1 MNRSSYLMIAR
12 ILPIVLILSA
22 GFLWKYEKQ
31 IRLQAEKRL
40 KSVSEQLVK
49 SQADLADAQREAEA
63 ANEEK
68 RFLIQQMG
76 ERDEHIRRLLAEM
89 IKLLSGSGSVDL
101 GEVMVRTQQPGAWD
115 GVHNELRNITAQGP
129 IAAGA
134 GAGAAAAMTMPA
146 AGLRQMQ
153 VEQQA
158 IPALPVAAMAP
169 AAAPA
174 STKFFDSLKE
184 SGAQVLTVNE
194 QHRFVVLSQGSQN
207 GLKQDSK
214 FDIFAGDRK
223 LGRIQIGTLY
233 DRISTASILEGEP
246 KGFREGSS
254 VRLEPVSA

>member
-22 GFLWKYEKQ
+22 GFFWKYEKQ

-40 KSVSEQLVK
+40 KTVSEQLVK
-49 SQADLADAQREAEA
+49 SQADLAEAKQEAEA
-63 ANEEK
+63 ANNEK

-115 GVHNELRNITAQGP
+115 GVQNELRNITAQSP
-129 IAAGA
+129 MSAGS
-134 GAGAAAAMTMPA
+134 AAAMMKAPA
-146 AGLRQMQ
+146 AGLRQVQ

-158 IPALPVAAMAP
+158 MPAVMQQAAI
-169 AAAPA
+169 AAAPVA
-174 STKFFDSLKE
+174 TPAPTKFFDSLKE

-214 FDIFAGDRK
+214 FDLFAGDRK
-223 LGRIQIGTLY
+223 IGRVQIGTLY
-233 DRISTASILEGEP
+233 ERISTASILEGDARS
-246 KGFREGSS
+246 FREGSS